1 MTRMLSLTL
10 FKGLLAVVVMGL
22 FVFANQA
29 AADEDHYNNILIGDR
44 PAGMGGA
51 YTAISDDASGLY
63 YNPAGIVHAI
73 GSGISGSMN
82 AYHITKTTYKN
93 ALGGQTD
100 WTRKSSNFL
109 PNFFG
114 LFQNLGKSKI
124 GFSYAILDS
133 IRENQDQRFFNL
145 TETPNA
151 IDEYVI
157 NFNNQED
164 VYNLGVSFATE
175 LSSNFSW
182 GITLYAHSR
191 NRERILHQYIDFND
205 SSGGDF
211 EQSTNYFSV
220 DEQGVRPVLG
230 LIWSPWN
237 KISLGLNFNKTFL
250 TSYEETSQVT
260 MKEQGDSAITRVET
274 TSNEKRDL
282 PLNVRGGIAYFPD
295 EKLLLSTDLSYH
307 ESYGFRDSVLN
318 FAIGTE
324 YYLNPSWALRG
335 GFYSNYANTPKLEN
349 QGLQAGAQQ
358 LEHVDLYG
366 ISFSFTRFS
375 SNSSLSLGLNYSAGS
390 GTAQLFPA
398 DDNGNAL
405 LQDTEMSSFTLFIS
419 ATSSY

>member
-1 MTRMLSLTL
+1 MTRMLSLASLKALLYFLASSTAFITL
-10 FKGLLAVVVMGL
+10 HAT
-22 FVFANQA
+22 
-29 AADEDHYNNILIGDR
+29 ADEDHYNNILIGDR

-51 YTAISDDASGLY
+51 YTAIADDASGLF
-63 YNPAGIVHAI
+63 YNPAGIVHAS

-109 PNFFG
+109 PNYFG

-164 VYNLGVSFATE
+164 VYNLGLSFATE
-175 LSSNFSW
+175 FTSNFSW

-191 NRERILHQYIDFND
+191 TKERILHQYIDFND
-205 SSGGDF
+205 SSGGDY

-230 LIWSPWN
+230 LMWSPWN
-237 KISLGLNFNKTFL
+237 KISLGLNINKTFL
-250 TSYEETSQVT
+250 TSYEETTQKTEKKQADSVVT
-260 MKEQGDSAITRVET
+260 REEI
-274 TSNEKRDL
+274 TSNEKSDL
-282 PLNVRGGIAYFPD
+282 PLNLRGGIAYFPD
-295 EKLLLSTDLSYH
+295 EKLLISTDLSYH
-307 ESYGFRDSVLN
+307 EAYGFRNSVLN
-318 FAIGTE
+318 FAVGTE
-324 YYLNPSWALRG
+324 YYLNSSWAVRG
-335 GFYSNYANTPKLEN
+335 GFYSNYANTPELVN
-349 QGLQAGAQQ
+349 QGLQPEAKQ
-358 LEHVDLYG
+358 LEHVDMYG
-366 ISFSFTRFS
+366 LSFSFSRFS
-375 SNSSLSLGLNYSAGS
+375 SNSSLSFGVNYSAGS

-398 DDNGNAL
+398 DNNGNAL